1 MKFRQVLF
9 FIALVTGSI
18 VTAVELPDT
27 RGMARAGKI
36 QGEFYFKPG
45 TDFQTWQQSARR
57 ALVERLGIARKL
69 SAPRVDLNPQVL
81 WSRQVANGS
90 ITKILLQSEDGYDFP
105 VYLCLPDGEGPF
117 PVWICVQ
124 GHGTGMHASISVK
137 WQD

>member
-69 SAPRVDLNPQVL
+69 SAPRVDLNPQVFGH
-81 WSRQVANGS
+81 WSG
-90 ITKILLQSEDGYDFP
+90 
-105 VYLCLPDGEGPF
+105 
-117 PVWICVQ
+117 
-124 GHGTGMHASISVK
+124 
-137 WQD
+137 